1 MKSLKN
7 IPFHPVAVAIFP
19 VLALLANN
27 VGQTSIDVALR
38 PLLIAIAIA
47 LALSIMVNL
56 LIRNARK
63 TAVVVSFILF
73 LFFSYGHIY
82 QLIKNATILNF
93 IVGRHRYLL
102 PAMLFI
108 LGLGVWLIYKKL
120 KDVERPTRVLNTIGI
135 ILLIYPIFSLVS
147 FGLRTQSGLM
157 KAANFQFDS
166 QHLSP
171 PNTASLPDIYYI
183 VLDTYTRGDALQRD
197 FDFDNSSFLD
207 GLKSLGFYVAEC
219 SRSNY
224 GYTQGS
230 ITATLNLKYLS
241 QLNDQLEDLGLE
253 ADDIW
258 VLLKQSLARNMLEEI
273 GYTTVAFETGYEWS
287 RIRDADIYLAV
298 DKDPIAI
305 QRLDPF
311 ESMLIDSTIAVAFS
325 HSQMQSASRR
335 AIPIEEGALP
345 PDFRH
350 YGYAERQL
358 FILDQLPGIP
368 SIPEPTFT
376 FVHFLIPHVPYIFN
390 ADGEIWSDPGFYS
403 GELSAPIN
411 EWYWV
416 VGYTSEIEFINKR
429 LLEIVKNILSDSDV
443 PPIILIQGDHGLRDD
458 NRLQILNAL
467 FLPGGVESELY
478 RAISPVN
485 SFRIIFDNYFGTNYG
500 LLPDLSYS
508 GDDPEP
514 IPETSSVCLE

>member
-1 MKSLKN
+1 
-7 IPFHPVAVAIFP
+7 VAIAIFP

-27 VGQTSIDVALR
+27 VGQTSMDVALR
-38 PLLIAIAIA
+38 PLLLAIAIA
-47 LALSIMVNL
+47 LALLIAVNL
-56 LIRNARK
+56 FLRNVPQASII
-63 TAVVVSFILF
+63 VSFFLILI
-73 LFFSYGHIY
+73 FSYGHVY
-82 QLIKNATILNF
+82 QLIKNATIFNF

-102 PAMLFI
+102 PAMLVI
-108 LGLGVWLIYKKL
+108 LGLRLWFIYKKI
-120 KDVERPTRVLNTIGI
+120 KDVERPTQVLNTISI

-147 FGLRTQSGLM
+147 FGLRTQSGHV
-157 KAANFQFDS
+157 KAADFQSDS
-166 QHLSP
+166 QHLTSP
-171 PNTASLPDIYYI
+171 NAADLPDIYYI
-183 VLDTYTRGDALQRD
+183 ILDTYTRGDALQKD
-197 FDFDNSSFLD
+197 FDYDNSPFLD
-207 GLKSLGFYVAEC
+207 ELKSLGFYVAEC

-241 QLNDQLEDLGLE
+241 QLNDRLEDLGLE
-253 ADDIW
+253 AGDIW
-258 VLLKQSLARNMLEEI
+258 VLLKQSLVRNMLEEI
-273 GYTTVAFETGYEWS
+273 GYTTVSFETGYEWS

-298 DKDPIAI
+298 DKDPIAY

-311 ESMLIDSTIAVAFS
+311 ESMLIDSTVAVAFS
-325 HSQMQSASRR
+325 HFQMQSASRR
-335 AIPIEEGALP
+335 AIPIKEGALS

-390 ADGEIWSDPGFYS
+390 ADGEIWSDPAFYS

-411 EWYWV
+411 EFYWV

-443 PPIILIQGDHGLRDD
+443 PPILLIQGDHGLRDD

-508 GDDPEP
+508 GDDPQP